1 LLEVKGIAEVIVDKL
16 VKRSNQLGEG
26 RAVGT
31 VGFVDESGYI
41 STCSEI
47 IDGGLS
53 GLPYRMLLS
62 AISSSKNCSLLE
74 MINRLPENSVVI
86 STDPGQTGI
95 IVNTGGI
102 NIFNHPVVK
111 VGVKN
116 REAVGVGILF
126 PKEENFNLASESEKA
141 QLDSLAAL
149 SMEDERKALKEST
162 EIRLKY
168 LGISGEL
175 PIVSLSTEEDL
186 SEEKSTK
193 KWEMP
198 QPEINSIEREFA
210 SKLVDKSISVEQ
222 GREVAAFGVIDEN
235 GHVSQASKL
244 VVGGMGYI
252 PPRLLAS
259 SFKEVYNISLREA
272 YTEVIPFDTVIV
284 HTHPGGT
291 GVMHMSDAM
300 AGPGMWGRPIMAI
313 GHNKKGEIKGASVI
327 ELTDRL
333 CQLAD
338 ENEGLEQ
345 KFFQVETPE
354 EELKIR
360 KRRYKI
366 AQEFTDLCKQVDIK

>member
-1 LLEVKGIAEVIVDKL
+1 MEIKGIAEGIVDKL
-16 VKRSNQLGEG
+16 VLRSNQLGEG
-26 RAVGT
+26 RSVGT
-31 VGFVDESGYI
+31 IGFIDDEGYI
-41 STCSEI
+41 ASCSKI

-62 AISSSKNCSLLE
+62 EIAGERDCSLLE
-74 MINRLPENSVVI
+74 MINSLPENSVMI

-102 NIFNHPVVK
+102 NIFNHPVIK

-116 REAVGVGILF
+116 GEAVGVGVLY
-126 PKEENFNLASESEKA
+126 PDQENFNLASESEKA
-141 QLDSLAAL
+141 QLDSLGAFT
-149 SMEDERKALKEST
+149 MEDERKALKKST

-168 LGISGEL
+168 LRISGEL
-175 PIVSLSTEEDL
+175 PIVSLDKDEYEIEIEDAP
-186 SEEKSTK
+186 
-193 KWEMP
+193 KWEIP
-198 QPEINSIEREFA
+198 QKEIKSIDQEFA
-210 SKLVDKSISVEQ
+210 QKLVEKSISIEQ
-222 GREVAAFGVIDEN
+222 GREVAAFGIIDDE
-235 GHVSQASKL
+235 GHVTQASEL

-259 SFKEVYNISLREA
+259 SYENICDISLREA
-272 YTEVIPFDTVIV
+272 YTNVIPFNTVIV

-327 ELTDRL
+327 ELTEEL
-333 CQLAD
+333 CKLAD

-345 KFFQVETPE
+345 KFFKVETPE
-354 EELKIR
+354 EEQKIR

-366 AQEFTDLCKQVDIK
+366 AQEFTELCKQVELK